1 MSPAR
6 ASSPLE
12 RVREHDDRP
21 HPFSTADHRFHPL
34 GAQPFRQGRPTRSRR
49 GVRVEGVDSLVF
61 LRVELDTHGS
71 QGTIAGRVDLDETA
85 LTIEKDQ
92 AARSALRETPKARLK
107 QVMLEADLPGSQVR
121 LDAAC
126 R

>member
-1 MSPAR
+1 MSPAW
-6 ASSPLE
+6 ASSRLE

-21 HPFSTADHRFHPL
+21 HPFSAADHRFHPL

-49 GVRVEGVDSLVF
+49 GVRVEGVDSLAF

-92 AARSALRETPKARLK
+92 AALRALRETPKARLQ
-107 QVMLEADLPGSQVR
+107 QVMLQSDLTGCQV
-121 LDAAC
+121 LQHAA
-126 R
+126 